1 MFIMTDD
8 DLQVAIERMR
18 LAGTDLAGYEMKSAA
33 GGFPKSTADSISA
46 FANTSGGA
54 IVFGIV
60 EGKGF
65 HAVRDLDVKMI
76 QSGCAH
82 AAREL
87 VEPPQAVDIRVL
99 EFEGCPVVV
108 VNVQGAPVRE
118 KPVYVKKLGLAN
130 GSYVRT
136 GDGDHK
142 MSRYE
147 IDRFIENQ
155 QRVARNDIAIVPDAT
170 LADLDESLLAGWLA
184 NARTTTLDR
193 SIGAG
198 DEDLMAN
205 RRVVAA
211 DDEGVLRPT
220 LAGLLALGRYPQ
232 MFYPRLNIVFTS
244 YPSSRKGEPGA
255 SGARFV
261 DTVNIEGPIPEMV
274 VNAVRAVS
282 RNMKHGAVV
291 RGSVR
296 EDVPDYPLAA
306 IREAV
311 ANALIH
317 RDYSPDSQGT
327 PVTIDLYPDRLE
339 VSNPGGL
346 FGAMTIDKLGSS
358 GATASRNQFLAR
370 ILEDVPYTDFD
381 GRTGR
386 VVENRGSGYPTIDR
400 ELKAA
405 SLESPI
411 VDSTLDGFVFE
422 IRNTKLAEGGPQGRV
437 GMVAEAAIR
446 EYLSKRDSA
455 SAAEIALV
463 LGVSPKTARM
473 RLNALIDEGVVE
485 AIGAKT
491 SPKRAYRLP
500 R

>member
-1 MFIMTDD
+1 M
-8 DLQVAIERMR
+8 
-18 LAGTDLAGYEMKSAA
+18 
-33 GGFPKSTADSISA
+33 
-46 FANTSGGA
+46 
-54 IVFGIV
+54 
-60 EGKGF
+60 
-65 HAVRDLDVKMI
+65 
-76 QSGCAH
+76 
-82 AAREL
+82 
-87 VEPPQAVDIRVL
+87 L

-147 IDRFIENQ
+147 IDR
-155 QRVARNDIAIVPDAT
+155 
-170 LADLDESLLAGWLA
+170 
-184 NARTTTLDR
+184 
-193 SIGAG
+193 SIGAS

-282 RNMKHGAVV
+282 RN
-291 RGSVR
+291 
-296 EDVPDYPLAA
+296 
-306 IREAV
+306 
-311 ANALIH
+311 
-317 RDYSPDSQGT
+317 
-327 PVTIDLYPDRLE
+327 
-339 VSNPGGL
+339 
-346 FGAMTIDKLGSS
+346 
-358 GATASRNQFLAR
+358 QFLAR

-422 IRNTKLAEGGPQGRV
+422 IRNTKLAEGDPQGRV
-437 GMVAEAAIR
+437 DMAAEAAIL

-455 SAAEIALV
+455 STAEIALA
-463 LGVSPKTARM
+463 LGVSSKTARM